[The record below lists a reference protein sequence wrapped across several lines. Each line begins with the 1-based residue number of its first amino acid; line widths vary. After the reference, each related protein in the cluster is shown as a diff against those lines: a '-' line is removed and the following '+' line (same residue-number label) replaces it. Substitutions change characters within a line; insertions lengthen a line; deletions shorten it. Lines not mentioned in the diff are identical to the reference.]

1 MTFDIL
7 NFKEDHCFSMS
18 GFDFSNRDSFGSR
31 LGVVAAAAGSAVGL
45 GNIWRFPYILG
56 ENGGGAF
63 LIIYLVIMFAIGIPV
78 MMSEMVIG
86 RRSQRNA
93 VGAFRI
99 LAPGKPWYLVGMMG
113 IISAFMI
120 LAFYTAVSGWTLE
133 YLYQTIIGGFSG
145 KSSEELTA
153 MFDSFRSDSLR
164 PALWFSVFML
174 ATSGI
179 VLGGVRKGIEK
190 STKIMMP
197 LLFVLLIIMCV
208 KSLTLPGA
216 GKGMEF
222 LFRPDFSKVTGT
234 VVLMALG
241 QVFFSLSIGM
251 GTIITYGSY
260 IQKDNSLGA
269 TSVQVS
275 LIDTMVAV
283 FAGIAIFPAVFA
295 FGISPASGEALTFI
309 VLPGIFQQ
317 MTGGMIFSF
326 MFFLLLALAALTST
340 ISVLEV
346 IVAYFSEQLGLSR
359 KKAIILAT
367 LSMFV
372 LGITAS
378 LSLGL
383 TSKVRLFG
391 LNTFDL
397 FNTATANI
405 LLPLGG
411 LLIVIFLGWFLPG
424 TEVRDELSN
433 SGTLKARYYTL
444 YRFIIR
450 FVAPI
455 AITIVFLNGIGLL
468 RI

>member
-1 MTFDIL
+1 
-7 NFKEDHCFSMS
+7 MS
-18 GFDFSNRDSFGSR
+18 GFDFSGRDSFGSR

-78 MMSEMVIG
+78 MMSELVIG
-86 RRSQRNA
+86 RRSQRNP
-93 VGAFRI
+93 VGAFRV

-120 LAFYTAVSGWTLE
+120 LAFYTAVAGWTLE
-133 YLYQTIIGGFSG
+133 YLYQTLTGGFSG
-145 KSSEELTA
+145 KNSTELTA
-153 MFDSFRSDSLR
+153 MFDSFRSESLR
-164 PALWFSVFML
+164 PALWFSVFMI
-174 ATSGI
+174 ATSAI

-197 LLFVLLIIMCV
+197 LLFILLLVMCI

-216 GKGMEF
+216 GKGLEF
-222 LFRPDFSKVTGT
+222 LFKPDFSKITGT
-234 VVLMALG
+234 TVLMALG

-260 IQKDNSLGA
+260 IQKDNNLAG

-275 LIDTMVAV
+275 LIDTAVAV
-283 FAGIAIFPAVFA
+283 LAGIAIFPAVFA
-295 FGISPASGEALTFI
+295 FGISPSSGEALTFI

-317 MTGGMIFSF
+317 MPGGMIFAF

-346 IVAYFSEQLGLSR
+346 IVAYFSEQLGLTR
-359 KKAIILAT
+359 RKAIILAT
-367 LSMFV
+367 ISMFV

-383 TSKVRLFG
+383 TGRVKLFG

-397 FNTATANI
+397 FNTTTANI

-411 LLIVIFLGWFLPG
+411 LLIVIFLGWFFPG
-424 TEVRDELSN
+424 KDVKDELTNAGS
-433 SGTLKARYYTL
+433 LKARYYSL
-444 YRFIIR
+444 YRFIVR
-450 FVAPI
+450 YVAPI

-468 RI
+468 KI